1 MMSRVILFYVNLNQN
16 ENAYGSNKKELWS
29 LLSERTSNYAL
40 NTKHVTNSLLIAK
53 SVVRISTAYEKYN

>member
-29 LLSERTSNYAL
+29 LLSERNSNYML
-40 NTKHVTNSLLIAK
+40 NTKHVRYHDTLRW
-53 SVVRISTAYEKYN
+53 VFV